1 MKGRKDKIS
10 IIVPCYNE
18 EESLPLFYEEINK
31 VSLRMKNVIF
41 EFLFINDG
49 SVDSTLDILKKL
61 AKSDKRVRYISFSR
75 NFGKE
80 AGMYA
85 GLCNAVGDYV
95 AIMDADMQDPPSMIE
110 EMYSSIINEGYDCVA
125 LYSSSH
131 DDYSFFRR
139 FFTKCWY
146 KTVDLIFSTK
156 YVPGARDFRL
166 MKRRMVDAVI
176 SVGEYN
182 RYTKGIFSFVGFNTK
197 WIDYKAP
204 DRIRG
209 KSKFNLKK
217 LFKYA
222 LEGILAFSTA
232 PLVLAAF
239 LGIVFCLIAFLAILI
254 IIIKTLVFGDP
265 VNGWPSLAC
274 IIIFMG
280 GIQLFFLGVIGMYL
294 SKAYLEVKK
303 RPIYIIKET
312 EKDLEM

>member
-61 AKSDKRVRYISFSR
+61 AKGDKRVRYISFSR

-146 KTVDLIFSTK
+146 KTVDLMFSTK

>member
-61 AKSDKRVRYISFSR
+61 AKGDKRVRYISFSR

-131 DDYSFFRR
+131 DDYSFFRS

>member
-31 VSLRMKNVIF
+31 VSLRMKNVVF

-61 AKSDKRVRYISFSR
+61 AKGDKRVRYISFSR

-146 KTVDLIFSTK
+146 KTVDLMFSTK